1 MIERSILL
9 QETSTGP
16 TFVSNESACW
26 RCPGACFGPANA
38 QSAFKPKGTP
48 ATIAISA
55 RTLNGIAMRLF
66 AAPLVVLVAAI
77 TTFDVVTNA
86 YPLLQVLPLQLSI
99 LALFGALMICWSRV
113 LRVRWSTIDNGLKES
128 CGVPTML
135 DRRSRSVNR
144 RIILSERGDCAR
156 I

>member
-9 QETSTGP
+9 QETSAGP
-16 TFVSNESACW
+16 TFVSNESACS

-38 QSAFKPKGTP
+38 LSAFKSKGTP
-48 ATIAISA
+48 ATIAISS
-55 RTLNGIAMRLF
+55 RTLNGIAMCLF
-66 AAPLVVLVAAI
+66 AAPLAVLVLAI
-77 TTFDVVTNA
+77 TTLDAVTNA

-113 LRVRWSTIDNGLKES
+113 LRVRWSTIDIGLKES
-128 CGVPTML
+128 RRVPTMPV
-135 DRRSRSVNR
+135 RRRQSVDR
-144 RIILSERGDCAR
+144 RIILSERGDCAP